1 MNAKYKCISEDNKS
15 YSINFSQI
23 KNNEKKIIL
32 FISDDSETNKVF
44 ISKYELEDLN
54 TKFMGIIH
62 LKSIHEFQKL
72 LIENLKNKKVIL
84 KKPYKNSITSTWK
97 LFPKDENKK
106 NTFILLSSL
115 DENGNIT
122 LMFYSDY
129 IESEKAIKEIE
140 KQAQAEKKGEDN
152 ELIYKKNIY
161 DNWLIDDIY
170 YLKEQYKD
178 EKKKMDDFT
187 KLYEKKKSERQKN
200 EINRILLIFF
210 DSEKLVDI
218 IFDNIDAFLMDQ
230 IFILIFSND
239 IANLKSKINKRFEEF
254 SEDDLAYFDMDNI
267 FILNNSNEGYKK
279 ILMPIL
285 KVFRYFNQLGD
296 SFFKQL
302 PDLINMENYQGEVEH
317 LFHTHYFNILLS
329 GMTGT
334 GKSTFINRIMG
345 EKKSF
350 TLKTKSA
357 GTYRNNYYIH
367 KKYPIKII
375 DVCGFA
381 QGSEGDEN
389 KKKLQA
395 VYKKNTDEIIID
407 EPMNDIFTFYGD
419 KRNYIHLLLYFTSFR
434 GKYDVIPGE
443 LPTVIEAMS
452 HNIPIIFVV
461 NKCPDDLFKE
471 KSRALKTFEKEIKE
485 VRKDPEQIVDFSNY
499 KTFPINCITKKGFD
513 KFLEGIYEQFKTNI
527 IPANK
532 MEGIKEGIVPQ
543 KELFS
548 LFKNLFGEIKPEDV
562 LLNESLI
569 NSVKDIKLLVVKIA
583 AYYSNE
589 LGFWK
594 SLGFY
599 LFNKIYNN
607 YKRDS
612 ETNFFPLLTDLIQ
625 KIYSNFG
632 FDVTTH
638 KCNDFVKTKLSQY
651 FEIDVEFEKE
661 KKRLDEKQQ
670 KFIEE
675 KKKKEEKNNKEEKK
689 DENGKKN
696 KEENKG
702 KKDEKK
708 EEKEK
713 SNKNINKKEEK
724 NEEKGEA
731 PPPMNYNS
739 IRELHP
745 PKNNQPRPY
754 KFTIEKFKKDFIN
767 LGRLYWNSEENFKI
781 NEKIEKD
788 YIKNKTDFEGKIFSF
803 NEEDENE
810 INAERILVLVRRD
823 FGVDD
828 SKREATS
835 HEKIVQKLF
844 YISYT
849 CNELISELCGKINQ
863 NGFKYQSICNF
874 YYTISES
881 YNNAING
888 FMKIIEDIKGEDK
901 DENDAAPHLD
911 IEKTKD

>member
-1 MNAKYKCISEDNKS
+1 
-15 YSINFSQI
+15 
-23 KNNEKKIIL
+23 
-32 FISDDSETNKVF
+32 
-44 ISKYELEDLN
+44 
-54 TKFMGIIH
+54 
-62 LKSIHEFQKL
+62 
-72 LIENLKNKKVIL
+72 
-84 KKPYKNSITSTWK
+84 
-97 LFPKDENKK
+97 
-106 NTFILLSSL
+106 
-115 DENGNIT
+115 
-122 LMFYSDY
+122 
-129 IESEKAIKEIE
+129 
-140 KQAQAEKKGEDN
+140 
-152 ELIYKKNIY
+152 
-161 DNWLIDDIY
+161 
-170 YLKEQYKD
+170 
-178 EKKKMDDFT
+178 
-187 KLYEKKKSERQKN
+187 
-200 EINRILLIFF
+200 
-210 DSEKLVDI
+210 
-218 IFDNIDAFLMDQ
+218 MDQ